1 MSSASALGL
10 ELELRHD
17 APALDFAATLPLG
30 AISALV
36 GPSGSGKTSILRAT
50 AGLLRAQHARVSFAG
65 EVWSSATHHQP
76 TRERRIGF
84 VAQQQALFPHLSAL
98 GNVEAALLH
107 LGAPERRAH
116 AQRCLALAQASGLG
130 EHKPHQLSGGQR
142 QRVALARALARVLTR
157 SEPMRSAAAA
167 AARELTPTRA
177 APEGPIGAAH
187 GADHG
192 THRAAA
198 EGAPVDAVQDAPGGR
213 ALLLLD
219 EPFSA
224 VDRNTRRPLYVE
236 LRRLHAQLGATIVLV
251 THDLDEAAQL
261 ASHVVLL
268 NRGRRVQAGPTS
280 EVLTR
285 PASVEAAQLLDI
297 GNLLDAVVEADTLRW
312 GPHRLRCDAA
322 LPPSGT
328 TVRCAVLPANLL
340 LVRPDKPEASA
351 LGNVFAAQVAEV
363 IELGAE
369 AVVALQPEGVAGA
382 GLQMRLPT
390 RAVRQHGLAAGQV
403 VKIMLRPRDLVL
415 LSH

>member
-1 MSSASALGL
+1 MSSASAPGL

-107 LGAPERRAH
+107 LGAPERRAR
-116 AQRCLALAQASGLG
+116 AQRCLALAQASGLD
-130 EHKPHQLSGGQR
+130 EHKPHRLSGGQR
-142 QRVALARALARVLTR
+142 QRVALARALARVFTPPPAPWR
-157 SEPMRSAAAA
+157 GDPGAAAVA
-167 AARELTPTRA
+167 A
-177 APEGPIGAAH
+177 
-187 GADHG
+187 
-192 THRAAA
+192 
-198 EGAPVDAVQDAPGGR
+198 QDAPGAR

-236 LRRLHAQLGATIVLV
+236 LRRLHVQLGATIVLV

-268 NRGRRVQAGPTS
+268 NRGRRVQAGPTA

-285 PASVEAAQLLDI
+285 PNSVEAAQMLDI
-297 GNLLDAVVEADTLRW
+297 GNLLDTVVEGGALRW
-312 GPHRLRCDAA
+312 GPHRLRSDAA
-322 LPPSGT
+322 LPAEGT
-328 TVRCAVLPANLL
+328 RLRCAVLPTNLL

-351 LGNVFAAQVAEV
+351 LGNLFAAQVAEV

-369 AVVALQPEGVAGA
+369 AVVALQPEGLPGVA
-382 GLQMRLPT
+382 LQMRLPE
-390 RAVRQHGLAAGQV
+390 RAVRQHGVARGQQV
-403 VKIMLRPRDLVL
+403 TIALRPRDLVL
-415 LSH
+415 LSS